1 MALKT
6 YGTMAVDWEERINF
20 ERLRTDRLNRIKSLL
35 KASELGALL
44 TFDMNNIR
52 YLTAT
57 IIGTWA
63 MDKLVRFALLPQD
76 DEPILWD
83 FGSAARHHQLYCPW
97 LGERSRAG
105 ISTLRGATPPEA
117 GLAEDVAKKI
127 RVELEERGLQNE
139 PLGVDIVEPNVMFAL
154 QREGLNVVDGQQ
166 LMLEAR
172 RLKTDDEIA
181 LLNTACAMVD
191 AAYDELYMMLRAGVK
206 ESDGVALVNNVLY
219 GLGSEHVEGV
229 NAISGER
236 TNPHPHNFSDRLLRP
251 GDPVYFDILHSYMGY
266 RTCYYRTLVIGSAS
280 HAQIDAYKKCR
291 EILDMS
297 IDAVKPGITTAD
309 IVKLWPKAQ
318 EFGFANEEDAFALQ
332 YGHGV
337 GLSTWEKPILSRL
350 VSLDH
355 PQVIEEG
362 MVFALEA
369 FWPSSDGWSAARI
382 EEEVVVT
389 KDGPEVITRFP
400 AEELMVAGLR
410 YHTVSG
416 PLSTTREAQSHLNRS
431 RDGIPAGIAGTHP

>member
-1 MALKT
+1 
-6 YGTMAVDWEERINF
+6 
-20 ERLRTDRLNRIKSLL
+20 
-35 KASELGALL
+35 LG
-44 TFDMNNIR
+44 DC
-52 YLTAT
+52 
-57 IIGTWA
+57 GW
-63 MDKLVRFALLPQD
+63 
-76 DEPILWD
+76 
-83 FGSAARHHQLYCPW
+83 AARHHQLYCPW

-139 PLGVDIVEPNVMFAL
+139 PLGVDIVEPDVMFAL

-172 RLKTDDEIA
+172 RLKTDDEIT

-266 RTCYYRTLVIGSAS
+266 RTCYYRTMVIGSAS

-291 EILDMS
+291 EILDIS

-350 VSLDH
+350 FSLEH

-431 RDGIPAGIAGTHP
+431 RDGIPAGIAGAHP